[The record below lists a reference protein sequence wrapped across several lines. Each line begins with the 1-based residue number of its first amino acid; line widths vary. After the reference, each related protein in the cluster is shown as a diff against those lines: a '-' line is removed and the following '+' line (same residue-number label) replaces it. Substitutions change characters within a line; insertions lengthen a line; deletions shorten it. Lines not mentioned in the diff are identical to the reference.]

1 MSQQEG
7 PRNYY
12 AIRMQMVYVRRGK
25 LRYNEKVRANLS
37 YLNTE
42 ISVRLLWDRIQKLID
57 EQGNMTGFRK

>member
-1 MSQQEG
+1 
-7 PRNYY
+7 
-12 AIRMQMVYVRRGK
+12 MQMVYVRRGK